1 MTQGW
6 ARAFHYGNSTAKFD
20 GLQHYVRQ
28 TLRRWLWRKHGRT
41 RAQYGHYTNDR
52 LHEHYGLWSWPLHA
66 AWKKTGHRRNQSD
79 EWHSESRVRENR
91 SHGSPRGRP
100 AYPGALLY

>member
-1 MTQGW
+1 VRDLLNVRTRDQPTGEFVAHLNRVTQGR

-41 RAQYGHYTNDR
+41 RAKYRNYSDER
-52 LHEHYGLWSWPLHA
+52 LHESYCLWSWPLHA
-66 AWKKTGHRRNQSD
+66 AWKT
-79 EWHSESRVRENR
+79 
-91 SHGSPRGRP
+91 
-100 AYPGALLY
+100 A